1 MSDSSHNPRPR
12 DRKADEGSLSQIEEL
27 LHHARSASAFEEQL
41 SAPESPRFV
50 RSWVGHGV
58 SPSGVES
65 RGGARTVGPL
75 RLVLTSAAACAA
87 IGLAGFY
94 FLRGTATNESTGA
107 DQETVAA
114 AQETLEM
121 LVGATAEPV
130 EKTTTSHG
138 DLVVA
143 IYRGEDSRGDGCG
156 ECWCVRR
163 WSPHWGA
170 DRNVNELEETELV
183 DDSIVRSCVGNP
195 SRVIVIGLSGPE
207 DALPKTDDQALQLS
221 LCLIG
226 QSPSA
231 GITCVPR
238 GLDYCMAGWSR

>member
-58 SPSGVES
+58 SSSGVES

-121 LVGATAEPV
+121 LVGATA
-130 EKTTTSHG
+130 
-138 DLVVA
+138 
-143 IYRGEDSRGDGCG
+143 
-156 ECWCVRR
+156 
-163 WSPHWGA
+163 
-170 DRNVNELEETELV
+170 
-183 DDSIVRSCVGNP
+183 
-195 SRVIVIGLSGPE
+195 
-207 DALPKTDDQALQLS
+207 
-221 LCLIG
+221 
-226 QSPSA
+226 
-231 GITCVPR
+231 
-238 GLDYCMAGWSR
+238 